1 MCCCGKNRSV
11 RCQRENH
18 CYKKCPSTKAG
29 GGNGQPFNAYIAS
42 ASSSS
47 SATIVADMGAL
58 IGHDDGAQMEPFT
71 SAVAILQTAAA
82 GIKATQGTGL
92 SKAVAS
98 VVKEAGQ
105 LLDVAVAQVT
115 AYAQNHKAASHSSI
129 SVPASGYT
137 APSSFSPFTGASMLN
152 AACLRAA
159 AFHRQKGKVSMEEAR
174 EMEGKDSDGNDI
186 CDEYDDDSDG
196 SSGTRMTAESH
207 TGDDSSDE
215 SSDFHQGRGQGA
227 RGGRRG
233 RGGRSGKGKGSKR
246 RSTYEDDEAYVDEE
260 GGGEGGQHRGMPYIV
275 EEALAKEIHNFNGE
289 HGTAIGAL
297 PNSRATTATHYSSG
311 NKKTEGAV
319 LVDGPVAIDKIIAAV
334 TTGIANYRAEYSGS
348 KLLKATQYTGDVKW
362 VDGWETMSRD
372 ARWKTITQKCKKSKL
387 VSGRVLFPMIPIS
400 T

>member
-29 GGNGQPFNAYIAS
+29 GGNGQPLNAYIAS

-115 AYAQNHKAASHSSI
+115 AYAQNHKAASHPSI
-129 SVPASGYT
+129 SVPASGYK

-174 EMEGKDSDGNDI
+174 EMEGKDSDGNDV

-196 SSGTRMTAESH
+196 SSGTRMPAESH

-215 SSDFHQGRGQGA
+215 SSDFHQGRGRGARGSRGRRGGRGGRGA
-227 RGGRRG
+227 RGGWGG
-233 RGGRSGKGKGSKR
+233 RGGRGGSSGKGKGSKR
-246 RSTYEDDEAYVDEE
+246 GRTYEDDDAYVDEDDEELSLAEDGSVCGACGKGGKEDEVLLCDFAGGCEAEYHMSCLRPRLTKIPDGDWFCPMHE
-260 GGGEGGQHRGMPYIV
+260 GGRAASDDEDEETESASKRSKTGARRGV
-275 EEALAKEIHNFNGE
+275 R
-289 HGTAIGAL
+289 
-297 PNSRATTATHYSSG
+297 SR
-311 NKKTEGAV
+311 
-319 LVDGPVAIDKIIAAV
+319 
-334 TTGIANYRAEYSGS
+334 
-348 KLLKATQYTGDVKW
+348 
-362 VDGWETMSRD
+362 M
-372 ARWKTITQKCKKSKL
+372 
-387 VSGRVLFPMIPIS
+387 
-400 T
+400 